1 MNMRTLLPSIWD
13 DRTSS
18 FDGLRKE
25 VEKLFDDFSRFR
37 LPDVSAGLVPDMDM
51 HETDKEVTLSLELPG
66 VDEKD
71 IDISVS
77 GQSIAISGEKK
88 AEKETK
94 DGGVH
99 RSERSY
105 GLFSRS
111 VSLPFRIDGDKV
123 EATFARGVLTVTVP
137 KPAEAV
143 EQTRKV
149 QIKS

>member
-1 MNMRTLLPSIWD
+1 MNMRTLLPSILD

-105 GLFSRS
+105 GSFSRS